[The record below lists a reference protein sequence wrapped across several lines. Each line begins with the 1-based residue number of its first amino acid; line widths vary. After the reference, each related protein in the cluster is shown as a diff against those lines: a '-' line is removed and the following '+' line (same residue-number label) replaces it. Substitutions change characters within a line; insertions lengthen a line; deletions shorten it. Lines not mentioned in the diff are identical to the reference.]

1 MSIEFVCPNCNK
13 PLRAPPEFAGRKARC
28 KCGAVLVVPPLA
40 TQPPTATP
48 LAGAPPAAAPKAVPK
63 PSSASS
69 IPTNAGA
76 RGPEPAQHSRPAA
89 KLSPRAKLLAGKRT
103 LVLGVGGGTAVVLL
117 LALIVWMFSG
127 PGGVSKNGGGVSG
140 LAAGVSG
147 PMRYLPN
154 DCLLVA
160 TANIDELMSSSVYQ
174 QMKKDLP
181 SLEDGE
187 RNLEQEI
194 GIAPSNISRITLAVG
209 GKANSNDAVVVLA
222 IGLKTAMSAAD
233 VKSKN
238 KVQPYLKDVKYE
250 ETQVGSVTL
259 FEETYRLAGKA
270 EREHGTAFCMPEST
284 LIVECSKLD
293 VLKKVVERGKPPD
306 FSEAMQNAMSETDFS
321 KTLAFAVNVK
331 ELVASENFMD
341 EFKGLAGGPAQSGGS
356 KGPNGVDER
365 SLQSLLGLVVDASLD
380 SSKATVR
387 ATLLFQDAKFAEDAK
402 KTFEDG
408 QVALRNNLKTM
419 PGAPR
424 ELSDLVDAIKFSV
437 SGAKLKGNV
446 ETSLE
451 PLSKWIKGQTGKK

>member
-1 MSIEFVCPNCNK
+1 MRPRR
-13 PLRAPPEFAGRKARC
+13 RAESSSQAKFRAFDSNERRR
-28 KCGAVLVVPPLA
+28 
-40 TQPPTATP
+40 
-48 LAGAPPAAAPKAVPK
+48 GAP
-63 PSSASS
+63 
-69 IPTNAGA
+69 AG
-76 RGPEPAQHSRPAA
+76 EHSRPAA

-117 LALIVWMFSG
+117 LALTFWMFSG
-127 PGGVSKNGGGVSG
+127 PGGVSKNGGGVS
-140 LAAGVSG
+140 AAATGVSG

-160 TANIDELMSSSVYQ
+160 TANIDELMSSSLYQ

-222 IGLKTAMSAAD
+222 IGLKTAISAAD

-238 KVQPYLKDVKYE
+238 KVQPYQKDVKYE

-270 EREHGTAFCMPEST
+270 GREHGTAFCMPEST

-331 ELVASENFMD
+331 ESVASENFMD
-341 EFKGLAGGPAQSGGS
+341 EFKGLAGGPRKAAAA
-356 KGPNGVDER
+356 KGPTAWMKSPCKACSGWSSMPASIPQKR
-365 SLQSLLGLVVDASLD
+365 QS
-380 SSKATVR
+380 
-387 ATLLFQDAKFAEDAK
+387 
-402 KTFEDG
+402 
-408 QVALRNNLKTM
+408 
-419 PGAPR
+419 APR
-424 ELSDLVDAIKFSV
+424 SCSKMRNSPRTPKRRSKTARSRCAI
-437 SGAKLKGNV
+437 
-446 ETSLE
+446 T
-451 PLSKWIKGQTGKK
+451 